1 VTKLLNANQIQIS
14 GSDECGSA
22 RSAEVLGAFIL
33 KWNVLRHTKFGDGNF
48 LFSSA
53 RHGVASES
61 LPHQSKWPNRVG
73 ATRPR
78 LLLNPRLFNTPSPSY
93 YTLTTAWLTFSLLS
107 TAHFGEDF
115 RWARYSAHSSGS
127 LCQHQES
134 PSIIGLR
141 SSEALQ
147 QIVISLQVIRRTCVI
162 LNNKFK
168 YPAGKSFPFVVHSCL
183 KWVFECS
190 APTGLI
196 DG

>member
-1 VTKLLNANQIQIS
+1 VTILLEANRTQIS

-33 KWNVLRHTKFGDGNF
+33 KWNVLRHG
-48 LFSSA
+48 LEVEIFSSVA
-53 RHGVASES
+53 QETRSPKKLAAPIRVAELGRHDATA
-61 LPHQSKWPNRVG
+61 LCAFAHQ
-73 ATRPR
+73 
-78 LLLNPRLFNTPSPSY
+78 PRLFDTPSTSS

-115 RWARYSAHSSGS
+115 RWARYSSHSSGS
-127 LCQHQES
+127 FCEHQES

-141 SSEALQ
+141 SSEALR
-147 QIVISLQVIRRTCVI
+147 QIVISLQVIRLTCVI

-183 KWVFECS
+183 KWVF
-190 APTGLI
+190 
-196 DG
+196 